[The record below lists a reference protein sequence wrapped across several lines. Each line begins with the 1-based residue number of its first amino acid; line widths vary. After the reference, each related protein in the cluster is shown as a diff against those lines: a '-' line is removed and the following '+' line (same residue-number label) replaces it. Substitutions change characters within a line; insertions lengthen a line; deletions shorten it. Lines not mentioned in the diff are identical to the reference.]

1 MSKHS
6 FLLFVDYSGVNLVS
20 IRWPSP
26 QCCLHKP
33 VHPIKLTLCHSHTK
47 VWVGS
52 LNTMEALWNKF
63 EVLQDIKEQDFKSC
77 VMPREILSQSE
88 CPTPPNTYG
97 TLSGDLRHIRHTT
110 IEVPPPFPDFL
121 WWYNWGG
128 NICWHNSCMATTVWV
143 GNDLQL
149 FIHAKHRPLSRA
161 ESSNIL
167 LVSFPCHFFFPSGS

>member
-33 VHPIKLTLCHSHTK
+33 VHPIKLTLCILIRRFGLGLWIPWRHFEINSRSFRISKNRILKAALCLARYLVRASDPHPA
-47 VWVGS
+47 
-52 LNTMEALWNKF
+52 NT
-63 EVLQDIKEQDFKSC
+63 C
-77 VMPREILSQSE
+77 
-88 CPTPPNTYG
+88 G